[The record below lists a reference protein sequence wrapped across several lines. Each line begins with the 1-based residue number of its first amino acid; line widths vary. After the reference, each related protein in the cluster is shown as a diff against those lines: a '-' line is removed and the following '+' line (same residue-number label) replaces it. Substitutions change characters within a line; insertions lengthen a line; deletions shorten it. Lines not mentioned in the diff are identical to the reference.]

1 MVLISLSSLKNLF
14 VDVVLDYSCDAP
26 VFVAYFPKIDMYKL
40 ISNWTC
46 LIEVVEIITLN
57 NMIWK

>member
-14 VDVVLDYSCDAP
+14 VDVVLDDSCDAP
-26 VFVAYFPKIDMYKL
+26 VFAIFQDRYGQSDLELDVPYR
-40 ISNWTC
+40 
-46 LIEVVEIITLN
+46 VVEIITLN